1 MEAHSV
7 SDLHFHLSSE
17 NKTDCDKYDF
27 MKKTVNSLPSLEGK
41 REVREYREDTVMAV
55 EIQTTSKNN
64 LKQQEIV
71 QVLKQQYSKYKKK

>member
-1 MEAHSV
+1 MFLKERKLKFVDEIVELAEQYMEAHSV

-27 MKKTVNSLPSLEGK
+27 MKITVNSLPSLEGK

-55 EIQTTSKNN
+55 EIQTT
-64 LKQQEIV
+64 
-71 QVLKQQYSKYKKK
+71 